1 MQITRPQTRLYA
13 LFACV
18 FLCISLLLSAC
29 TVGDTGTTQ
38 QNPSDGADGRSCTR
52 VGLLLPDNQ
61 ANSRWEERDLPLLTD
76 TIEDAIPD
84 VTIDYQNAQGNST
97 TQISQ
102 ASEALNQGACI
113 LIVAA
118 QDSVDAATIVEMAHD
133 RNVPVIA
140 YDRLIQAK
148 DLNYYVTFDHVQAGE
163 LQGQYIADHYHEYQ
177 ETDDVGT
184 PVAPNI
190 ALINGSPTDPS
201 ALLFSLGVHNILDPL
216 FASGN
221 LNNVAEAFIAN
232 WDPSSARTRLE
243 AAITQQDGLQIAYV
257 ANDDMA
263 NGVIEGLRED
273 NLQGKIM
280 VTGQDATATG
290 VNNILAGN
298 QDITI
303 YKPLTALTQSV
314 GNLVKALYD
323 GSAPDSLTNGRTTAT
338 FDGGII
344 PSILSEPVL
353 IQENNV
359 DILLDDQYLTRD
371 EICRG
376 IPTGTSVC

>member
-1 MQITRPQTRLYA
+1 MQITRSQTWLHA
-13 LFACV
+13 PFACV
-18 FLCISLLLSAC
+18 FVLISLFLTAC
-29 TVGDTGTTQ
+29 TVGDNSTP
-38 QNPSDGADGRSCTR
+38 QNTSDGAGGKNCTR

-61 ANSRWEERDLPLLTD
+61 AGSRWEEQDRPLLTQV
-76 TIEDAIPD
+76 IEEAIPN

-97 TQISQ
+97 TQVRQ
-102 ASEALNQGACI
+102 ATDALNQGACI

-118 QDSVDAATIVEMAHD
+118 QDSVDAATIVEMAEA

-140 YDRLIQAK
+140 YDRLIQSQH
-148 DLNYYVTFDHVQAGE
+148 LHYYIAFDHVKAGE
-163 LQGQYIADHYHEYQ
+163 LQGQYIADHYREYQ
-177 ETDDVGT
+177 ETDEAGI
-184 PVAPNI
+184 PIIPNI

-243 AAITQQDGLQIAYV
+243 AAITQQESLQIAYI

-290 VNNILAGN
+290 VNNILAGH
-298 QDITI
+298 QDMTI
-303 YKPLTALTQSV
+303 YKPLKALTQSV
-314 GNLVKALYD
+314 GNLVQALYE
-323 GSAPDSLTNGRTTAT
+323 GSAPDALTGGRTTAT

-344 PSILSEPVL
+344 PSILSEPIL
-353 IQENNV
+353 IDSNN
-359 DILLDDQYLTRD
+359 ISLLLDEQHLTRD